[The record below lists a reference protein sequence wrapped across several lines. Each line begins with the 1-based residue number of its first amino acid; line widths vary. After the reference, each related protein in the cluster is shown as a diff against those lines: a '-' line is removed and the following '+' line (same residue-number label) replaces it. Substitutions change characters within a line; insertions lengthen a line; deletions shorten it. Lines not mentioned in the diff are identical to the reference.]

1 MTSRR
6 KLARAHKAARVGKKP
21 WRPKTQAP
29 TSLEK
34 AQTFVASGHVHQAS
48 MPGKPRGRQRACN
61 RCSPLLR
68 AEQHAPVVRRCGR
81 RRCPGGRRSDRTRR
95 YRRPPPPC
103 SSETLLD
110 NVYAVCQTERTRW
123 RADLERG
130 WRRTGQR
137 ELQGPAG
144 AGRFCRS
151 RCVVSRRARLACGFQ
166 RGGTRNTIHALP
178 HLGDAH
184 GVRFRMSEEL
194 KVFSG
199 QDKSK
204 APPSQRCWWAS
215 AAFFVRQVPRSLGA
229 TSGRRCD
236 RDTLA
241 GQGNNACRT
250 WSRLAASN
258 DGQLAQFQIIEFVQ
272 TKYSTARCRP
282 LRSSLLPRR
291 QNTPE
296 LPLITS

>member
-1 MTSRR
+1 M
-6 KLARAHKAARVGKKP
+6 GKKP

-110 NVYAVCQTERTRW
+110 NVYAVCQPERTRW

-151 RCVVSRRARLACGFQ
+151 
-166 RGGTRNTIHALP
+166 
-178 HLGDAH
+178 
-184 GVRFRMSEEL
+184 
-194 KVFSG
+194 G
-199 QDKSK
+199 Q
-204 APPSQRCWWAS
+204 QAS
-215 AAFFVRQVPRSLGA
+215 AAGVWFPTRGHKKHYSRVAAF
-229 TSGRRCD
+229 GRRT
-236 RDTLA
+236 R
-241 GQGNNACRT
+241 
-250 WSRLAASN
+250 
-258 DGQLAQFQIIEFVQ
+258 
-272 TKYSTARCRP
+272 
-282 LRSSLLPRR
+282 RSFSD
-291 QNTPE
+291 E
-296 LPLITS
+296 